1 MEVKLWTFRRL
12 KLSIIIQFIIFV
24 MLLFTLDTNFEA
36 SDYNITMQ
44 QPSDNVRLKIQVLD
58 IKNGMYVLFDIV
70 FSWFD
75 VFFF

>member
-1 MEVKLWTFRRL
+1 
-12 KLSIIIQFIIFV
+12 

-75 VFFF
+75 VFFLTQFLMCILSSKTKIYFKITKI